1 MKKTSAIVALQVGA
15 LFKYILVDYD
25 GYPKNP
31 GVGHA
36 LVSGFPYL
44 SSVER
49 LMEGKQR
56 LKTLRSRHVVE
67 KEGNGSELVDFPTL
81 LGFAESNPD
90 IKFIYV
96 YAQLDGERYDCYDW
110 MYGDLSDNIKS
121 LDDLEYVDLLEVS
134 DTVDP
139 EDVEVN
145 QFCSFRTAAN
155 WLGKY
160 ILFNKAPELDTWL
173 LEEVSVEGEDE
184 EGEPIYRE
192 FFQFY
197 MTDLSDDGV
206 EWMKK
211 NFPDLIYAYS
221 EKLDKWIL
229 CVDHYGTSWDY
240 VSTRFVGDL
249 LIPET
254 DKIFHKS

>member
-1 MKKTSAIVALQVGA
+1 MKKTSAIVALQVGD

-44 SSVER
+44 SSIER

-67 KEGNGSELVDFPTL
+67 REGTGSELVDFPTL
-81 LGFAESNPD
+81 LGFAETDPD

-96 YAQLDGERYDCYDW
+96 YAQLNDERLGW
-110 MYGDLSDNIKS
+110 MYGDLSNNIEL
-121 LDDLEYVDLLEVS
+121 LDDLESIDFFEVS

-139 EDVEVN
+139 EDVEVS

-173 LEEVSVEGEDE
+173 LEEVSVGGEDE
-184 EGEPIYRE
+184 EGELIYRE

-197 MTDLSDDGV
+197 MTDLNDEDV
-206 EWMKK
+206 EWIGK

-221 EKLDKWIL
+221 EELEKWIL

-240 VSTRFVGDL
+240 VPTRFVGDL
-249 LIPET
+249 LIPHT

>member
-1 MKKTSAIVALQVGA
+1 MKKTSAIIALQVGD

-44 SSVER
+44 PSVER

-67 KEGNGSELVDFPTL
+67 KEGTGSELVDFPTL
-81 LGFAESNPD
+81 LGFAETNPD

-96 YAQLDGERYDCYDW
+96 YAQLNSERYDW
-110 MYGDLSDNIKS
+110 MYGDLSDDIEL
-121 LDDLEYVDLLEVS
+121 LDDLESISFFEVS

-139 EDVEVN
+139 EDVEVS
-145 QFCSFRTAAN
+145 QFCSFSTAAN

-184 EGEPIYRE
+184 EGELIYRE

-197 MTDLSDDGV
+197 MTDLNDEDV
-206 EWMKK
+206 EWMNK

-221 EKLDKWIL
+221 EELEKWIL

>member
-1 MKKTSAIVALQVGA
+1 MKKTSAIIALQVGD

-25 GYPKNP
+25 GYPENP

-44 SSVER
+44 SSIER

-56 LKTLRSRHVVE
+56 LETLRSRHVVE

-81 LGFAESNPD
+81 LGFAETNPD

-96 YAQLDGERYDCYDW
+96 YAQLNDGRHGW

-121 LDDLEYVDLLEVS
+121 LDNLESINFFEVS

-139 EDVEVN
+139 EDVEVS
-145 QFCSFRTAAN
+145 QFCSFSTAAN

-160 ILFNKAPELDTWL
+160 ILFNKAPELDIWL
-173 LEEVSVEGEDE
+173 LSEVSVEGEDD
-184 EGEPIYRE
+184 EGESIYRE

-197 MTDLSDDGV
+197 MTDLSDDDV
-206 EWMKK
+206 EWMNK

-221 EKLDKWIL
+221 EELDKWIL

-249 LIPET
+249 LIPDT
-254 DKIFHKS
+254 DKMKSNNKE

>member
-1 MKKTSAIVALQVGA
+1 MKKTSAIVALQVGD

-36 LVSGFPYL
+36 LVNGFPYL
-44 SSVER
+44 SSIER
-49 LMEGKQR
+49 LMEGKQI
-56 LKTLRSRHVVE
+56 LETLRLRHVVE
-67 KEGNGSELVDFPTL
+67 KEGTGSELVDFPTL
-81 LGFAESNPD
+81 LGFAETNPD

-96 YAQLDGERYDCYDW
+96 YAQLNGERYNW
-110 MYGDLSDNIKS
+110 MYGDLSDNIEL
-121 LDDLEYVDLLEVS
+121 LDDLESIDFFEVS

-139 EDVEVN
+139 EDVEVS
-145 QFCSFRTAAN
+145 QFCSFSTAAN

-184 EGEPIYRE
+184 EGELIYRE

-197 MTDLSDDGV
+197 MTDLNDEDV
-206 EWMKK
+206 EWMGK

-221 EKLDKWIL
+221 EELEKWIL

-249 LIPET
+249 LIPHT

>member
-25 GYPKNP
+25 GYPNNP

-44 SSVER
+44 SSIER

-56 LKTLRSRHVVE
+56 LETLRSRHVVE
-67 KEGNGSELVDFPTL
+67 KEGTGSELVDFPTL
-81 LGFAESNPD
+81 LGFAETNPD

-96 YAQLDGERYDCYDW
+96 YAQLDGERYDW
-110 MYGDLSDNIKS
+110 MYGDLSDDIEL
-121 LDDLEYVDLLEVS
+121 LDDLGYVDLLEVS

-139 EDVEVN
+139 EDVEVT
-145 QFCSFRTAAN
+145 QFCSFSTAAN

-184 EGEPIYRE
+184 EGELIYRE

-197 MTDLSDDGV
+197 MTDLNDEDV
-206 EWMKK
+206 EWMNK

-221 EKLDKWIL
+221 EELEKWIL
-229 CVDHYGTSWDY
+229 CVDHYGTSWNY

-249 LIPET
+249 LIPHT
-254 DKIFHKS
+254 DKIFHES